1 MTFCQKCII
10 GGEKVAAVHQVGI
23 TECGEIN
30 LPINNVAKLVKLTKN
45 RLSSSLQPAHAEN
58 QWYESSYGDK
68 DGQHGCR
75 IVIFVRITSL
85 GAAGVARLML
95 ATTTLPTRRPI
106 AVHTVQI
113 FILKSVILL
122 FRIRQSRQL
131 RPVYT
136 QKKNCLNKSSLAAFP
151 DLAIRKTVFCKVTK
165 SRIQ

>member
-58 QWYESSYGDK
+58 QWDESSYGDK

-95 ATTTLPTRRPI
+95 ATTLPTRRPI

-131 RPVYT
+131 RPVYPKEICLK
-136 QKKNCLNKSSLAAFP
+136 QNPHSQVKKC
-151 DLAIRKTVFCKVTK
+151 RYH
-165 SRIQ
+165 